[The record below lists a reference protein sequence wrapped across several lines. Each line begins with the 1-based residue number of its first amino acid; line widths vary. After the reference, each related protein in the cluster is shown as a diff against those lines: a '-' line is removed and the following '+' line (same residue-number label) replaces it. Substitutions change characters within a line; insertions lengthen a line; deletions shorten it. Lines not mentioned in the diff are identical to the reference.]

1 MTESTTPPHP
11 DVALPLIRLF
21 EGDSLDVLATIPDG
35 TYTGFVTDP
44 PYGLSAPPDAL
55 DVIVQWALTGDFVRG
70 KGGRTKPPPPGL
82 SEIAAR
88 FARTAGPGGF
98 LGAKWDSFVPGPRMW
113 REVFRTCKPGAIGA
127 VFASP
132 RTQHW
137 MALALVLAG
146 FEVIDTIGWIGS
158 QGMAKS
164 GTVDKR
170 IDRRRHDRDVVLRCT
185 KWIRERCEALG
196 LKPRDLDAAC
206 GTNGMGSHWTSAKS
220 QPYVPTREQWAKLEP
235 LLGPMPPEMEAQR
248 LIIEARAPGED
259 WAKREVVGKGRASQ
273 PGATVPVLNSNNEG
287 YDLTLPATDT
297 SAEWAGYSTQL
308 APGIEPII
316 IVRRPCEGTAVN
328 NVLTHGCGAMNID
341 ACRIES
347 GADYHELQ
355 VTQGRNTMGSVGGD
369 ARAGASHGDGE
380 ASKFKPHALGK
391 WPKNVMLSAEAAA
404 ILDDQ
409 VGERASGSRR
419 AGVRNG
425 MGYGGADGDG
435 GPEIT
440 GSSGGPSRFFWV
452 GPLATADDVDLP
464 IRYVPKAS
472 KADRAAG
479 LPNDAKNVHPTV
491 KPPALMEWLCR
502 LVGHPRGRL
511 LDPFAGSGTTLRAAR
526 KLGLPCDG
534 VERDHHYC
542 IDLAAPRAGI
552 DPGDV
557 RRVDPPAPL
566 ADLPPPP
573 AHPLPVPDEPALRV
587 GAPPSSPVLGDVR
600 VPSLEIPL
608 QPRFAVDDFAGVPPM
623 FPRLPGALET
633 T

>member
-98 LGAKWDSFVPGPRMW
+98 LGAKWDSFVPGPRLW

-146 FEVIDTIGWIGS
+146 FEVLDVIGHVQA
-158 QGMAKS
+158 QGMSKS

-220 QPYVPTREQWAKLEP
+220 RPYVPTRERWAKLEP

-259 WAKREVVGKGRASQ
+259 WAKREVVGKGRASR

-316 IVRRPCEGTAVN
+316 IVRRPCEGTAVQ
-328 NVLTHGCGAMNID
+328 NVLVHGCGAMNID
-341 ACRIES
+341 ACRIGNES
-347 GADYHELQ
+347 TRRDNTADMGYGGGLQ
-355 VTQGRNTMGSVGGD
+355 AAGKGYSTGSDAGR
-369 ARAGASHGDGE
+369 
-380 ASKFKPHALGK
+380 

-409 VGERASGSRR
+409 IGERASGSRR
-419 AGVRNG
+419 AGVRKG
-425 MGYGGADGDG
+425 IGYGSNASGDGD
-435 GPEIT
+435 PEIT

-479 LPNDAKNVHPTV
+479 LPDGVKGDHPTC

-573 AHPLPVPDEPALRV
+573 AHPLPAPDEPAIRV
-587 GAPPSSPVLGDVR
+587 GAPPTSPVLSDAH

-608 QPRFAVDDFAGVPPM
+608 QPCLAVDDFADVPPM
-623 FPRLPGALET
+623 FPRLPGAPET